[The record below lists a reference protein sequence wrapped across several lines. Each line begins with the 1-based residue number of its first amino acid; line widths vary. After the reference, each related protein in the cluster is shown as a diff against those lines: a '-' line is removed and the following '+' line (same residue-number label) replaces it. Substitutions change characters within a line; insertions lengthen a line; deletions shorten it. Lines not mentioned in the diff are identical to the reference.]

1 MTSNKDKNKKA
12 NEILYAFSII
22 GIIPLMAI
30 LILRINNPYSQ
41 VLYYLYNKVAFL
53 PSITSVSYTHLDVY
67 KRQVLPTEG
76 TA

>member
-30 LILRINNPYSQ
+30 LILRINDPYSQ
-41 VLYYLYNKVAFL
+41 VLYYLYNKV
-53 PSITSVSYTHLDVY
+53 
-67 KRQVLPTEG
+67 
-76 TA
+76 

>member
-30 LILRINNPYSQ
+30 LILRINNPYLDLP
-41 VLYYLYNKVAFL
+41 LYFQ
-53 PSITSVSYTHLDVY
+53 TSVIT
-67 KRQVLPTEG
+67 
-76 TA
+76 